1 MILADKIALL
11 RKRNGWSQEELAMRL
26 NISRQS
32 VSKWESA
39 ASVPDLD
46 KIIKLSQIFGI
57 STDSLLKDE
66 IDLQEEMG
74 TGAGYEAPAG
84 GMEKKGET
92 ETSFFKDEARSVSME
107 EAEGFMAATYRTA
120 NKIAMGVSLCI
131 LSPVILILAA
141 GLAQAGAIPMTE
153 EMAGGFGTVVL
164 LLMIAAGV
172 GILIVYGMQ
181 LDRYRYFEEEAF
193 CLDDGVAE
201 AVERKK
207 EAYEHTFRGSIAA
220 GVILCIMS
228 VVPLLIAAG
237 FSSVDIVYIY
247 CVALLLMMIALAV
260 NIFIRTG
267 MKMGC
272 FQKILQEEDYT
283 REKKSERRKTE
294 PFSGIYWSLITAVY
308 LGISF
313 WTMNWGRTWIIWPC
327 AGVLYAA
334 VSGIIHMA
342 GSGRCER

>member
-1 MILADKIALL
+1 MILADKIMQL

-26 NISRQS
+26 GISRQS

-46 KIIKLSQIFGI
+46 KIIKLSQIFGV
-57 STDSLLKDE
+57 STDSLLKEE
-66 IDLQEEMG
+66 IDLQEEMSADYDSLSD
-74 TGAGYEAPAG
+74 GAEQMEA
-84 GMEKKGET
+84 
-92 ETSFFKDEARSVSME
+92 EASGFCEAQTRKVSME
-107 EAEGFMAATYRTA
+107 EVEGFIAVTYRMA
-120 NKIAMGVSLCI
+120 NKIALGVSLCI
-131 LSPVILILAA
+131 LSPVMLILMA
-141 GLAQAGAIPMTE
+141 GLADAGAISMTE
-153 EMAGGFGTVVL
+153 NMAGGFGVVVL

-181 LDRYRYFEEEAF
+181 LDRYRYFEQEAF
-193 CLDDGVAE
+193 SLEYGAAK
-201 AVERKK
+201 AVQRKK
-207 EAYEHTFRGSIAA
+207 EAYEQPFRVSIAI

-228 VVPLLIAAG
+228 VVPLMIAAG
-237 FSSVDIVYIY
+237 FSSADIVYIY
-247 CVALLLMMIALAV
+247 CVALLLITIAIAV

-283 REKKSERRKTE
+283 REKKTERRKTE
-294 PFSGIYWSLITAVY
+294 PFAGIYWSLVTAVY

-313 WTMNWGRTWIIWPC
+313 WSMDWERTWIIWPC
-327 AGVLYAA
+327 AGVLFAA

-342 GSGRCER
+342 GSSRS